1 MGGALKTGMPARCLG
16 EVAAE
21 DISADANDTSEGCS
35 EDCDSVVVDPERV
48 MAMMGEVL
56 FDGAERGALS
66 LTMETTIF
74 SKSSELMW
82 RSRRLAED
90 SSRRIL
96 GRISRGADTEV
107 NSGVSSSARESTLPE
122 S

>member
-1 MGGALKTGMPARCLG
+1 MQ
-16 EVAAE
+16 
-21 DISADANDTSEGCS
+21 DISADANETSEGCS
-35 EDCDSVVVDPERV
+35 EERDSVVVDPERV

-56 FDGAERGALS
+56 FDEAERGALS

-82 RSRRLAED
+82 RSRLLAEE

-107 NSGVSSSARESTLPE
+107 NSGVSSSASESTLPE

>member
-1 MGGALKTGMPARCLG
+1 MGGALNTGMPARCLG
-16 EVAAE
+16 EAAAE
-21 DISADANDTSEGCS
+21 DISTDASDTSEGCS
-35 EDCDSVVVDPERV
+35 EERDSVVVDPERV
-48 MAMMGEVL
+48 MAMRGEVL

-82 RSRRLAED
+82 RSRRLAEE

-96 GRISRGADTEV
+96 GRISRGAETEV